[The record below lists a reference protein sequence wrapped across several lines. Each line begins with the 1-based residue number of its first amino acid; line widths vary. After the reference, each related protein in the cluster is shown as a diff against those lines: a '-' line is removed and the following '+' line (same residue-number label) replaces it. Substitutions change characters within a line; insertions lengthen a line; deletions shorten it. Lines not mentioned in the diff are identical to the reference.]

1 MKKVLI
7 VSMRGV
13 GERTEFAKH
22 FFDEMNKLAAL
33 FMMYTHG
40 VGRWP
45 SSRTPL
51 MDCTTTKRLTGAQ
64 CDKADYIVLMHTSK
78 TGKVRNILTHEDYKD
93 KLQHWYIDDELN
105 WEDQEEMIK
114 NYVRELSIQCD
125 DSPYVKKA
133 SKDQKIVSFAEF
145 IQCSNWSEL
154 QELLSGYGTI

>member
-7 VSMRGV
+7 VSIHGV

-22 FFDEMNKLAAL
+22 FFDEINKLAAL

-51 MDCTTTKRLTGAQ
+51 MDCTTTKRVTSQQ
-64 CDKADYIVLMHTSK
+64 CDKADYIILMHTNK
-78 TGKVRNILTHEDYKD
+78 TGKVTNLLTREDYQK
-93 KLQHWYIDDELN
+93 KIQNWHIDEALN
-105 WEDQEEMIK
+105 WEDQKEVIK
-114 NYVRELSIQCD
+114 DYVRELSIQCD

-133 SKDQKIVSFAEF
+133 SKGQKIISFAEF
-145 IQCSNWSEL
+145 IQCSNWGEL
-154 QELLSGYGTI
+154 QKLLIEL